1 MNLDL
6 ASLKEFLDLGGTFI
20 LALVLLWSN
29 IRFFSNIDEKLT
41 KVLALLAILTKSQ
54 TNFNGVEGILNKDG
68 EKVAKMI
75 IDSESK
81 TS

>member
-20 LALVLLWSN
+20 LALVLLWCN

-81 TS
+81 TP

>member
-29 IRFFSNIDEKLT
+29 IRFFSSIDEKLT